1 MDKQLWSK
9 SVPHLVAILFFIIVS
24 YVYFSPVLDGKVVVG
39 HDNQTWA
46 GMSKETRDY
55 NATHKA
61 PTLWT
66 NSMFGGMPTY
76 QISMETP
83 ADAVSFIYSFFTVFP
98 RPVFY
103 LILYLIGFYILM
115 LSLRINPWLSIVGS
129 IAFSFASF
137 NFIIVAAGHSSQAIT
152 IAYMAP
158 VIGSVVMAFRD
169 RRWLGAILTSI
180 FLALGI
186 KAGHFQIVY
195 YVLMIILI
203 FGISELIYSIKYK
216 QYTDFLKTMGAL
228 SISLV
233 LAVGIN
239 ATTLITTSEY
249 GKYSMRGQSSAAT
262 QGTEAA
268 KGGLDK
274 DYITQWSYGIGE
286 TLTLLIPD
294 FRGGASDGTLTEN
307 SATGKKLDALG
318 ANTSQIMNTQ
328 KWPLYWG
335 SQPMTSGPVY
345 LGAIVCFL
353 FILGLFLVEGRY
365 KWWLLAATV
374 LSVILAWGKNFGL
387 VTDFFINY
395 VPLYNKFRTVAMI
408 LVIAGYTMPIMAILA
423 VQRIVKGDINPQKLK
438 KAFTWAL
445 GITGGLSLLFALIPS
460 LAGNFI
466 SPSDSQFTGDY
477 AFLQNTLPIDR
488 EALLRADAFRSLIFI
503 VLAAAT
509 LWFFI
514 KKKIKPLPLYLVLG
528 FLILIDMYP
537 VAKRYL
543 NDSNFESKTAAAD
556 IKPSVADKDILQDHS
571 YYRVLNLAVSPF
583 NDASTSYF
591 HKSIGGYHGAKL
603 RSYQDVID
611 AQLIPEIDSIFSTFK
626 QAKSVADIQQPL
638 AKQGVLNMLDM
649 KYLIYDPQAPPVL
662 NPYANGSQWLV
673 KRIVPVATQ
682 AMALQKIGQIDTK
695 HEAVVTQA
703 VAATLPASFGSDTS
717 ATIILQKYEPNQLIY
732 DFNSKSPQ
740 IAVFSEIYYPKGWH
754 AFINGEQAPF
764 FEANYL
770 LRAIVLKPGQYQ
782 VTFRFDPTS
791 YSLGKTL
798 SLIAS
803 FLLIIFVLVG
813 FFLLYRK
820 YRKNKKTSK
829 NDSSIQ

>member
-9 SVPHLVAILFFIIVS
+9 SVPHLVAVLFFIVVS

-55 NATHKA
+55 NATHNT

-76 QISMETP
+76 QISMDTP
-83 ADAVSFIYSFFTVFP
+83 ADAVSFIYSFFTIFP
-98 RPVFY
+98 RPVYY
-103 LILYLIGFYILM
+103 LILYLIGFYILL
-115 LSLRINPWLSIVGS
+115 LSLRVNPWLSIVGS

-169 RRWLGAILTSI
+169 RRLLGAILTAI

-195 YVLMIILI
+195 YVLIIILV

-216 QYTDFLKTMGAL
+216 QYADFLKTMGAL

-239 ATTLITTSEY
+239 ATTLITTYEY

-262 QGTEAA
+262 KGTEAS

-307 SATGKKLDALG
+307 SATGQKLDALG
-318 ANTSQIMNTQ
+318 ANATQIMSTQ

-353 FILGLFLVEGRY
+353 FILGLFLVERRY
-365 KWWLLAATV
+365 KWWLLAATI
-374 LSVILAWGKNFGL
+374 LSIILAWGKNFGL

-408 LVIAGYTMPIMAILA
+408 LVIAGYTMPIMAVLA
-423 VQRIVKGDINPQKLK
+423 VQRLVKGDIDPQKLK

-445 GITGGLSLLFALIPS
+445 GITGGLSLLFAIIPS

-466 SPSDSQFTGDY
+466 APSDSQFTGDY

-488 EALLRADAFRSLIFI
+488 EALLRADAFRSFIFI
-503 VLAAAT
+503 LLAAAV
-509 LWFFI
+509 LWLFV
-514 KKKIKPLPLYLVLG
+514 KKKIKPFPLYLLLG

-543 NDSNFESKTAAAD
+543 NDSNFESKSAAAT
-556 IKPSVADKDILQDHS
+556 IKPSLADKDILQDHS

-626 QAKSVADIQQPL
+626 QAKSVADIQHPL
-638 AKQGVLNMLDM
+638 AKQVVLNMLNM

-673 KRIVPVATQ
+673 QKIVPVATQ

-703 VAATLPASFGSDTS
+703 VAATLPASFGSDTT
-717 ATIILQKYEPNQLIY
+717 ATITLQQYEPNKLIY
-732 DFNSKSPQ
+732 NFQSKSPQ

-754 AFINGEQAPF
+754 AFINGEEAPF

-770 LRAIVLKPGQYQ
+770 LRAMVLKPGQYQ
-782 VTFRFDPTS
+782 VTFRFEPTS

-803 FLLIIFVLVG
+803 FLLVIFVLGG
-813 FFLLYRK
+813 FLLLYRK
-820 YRKNKKTSK
+820 YFWGKGIKHKK
-829 NDSSIQ
+829 

>member
-1 MDKQLWSK
+1 MNKQIWSK
-9 SVPHLVAILFFIIVS
+9 SVPHIVAILFFIVVS

-55 NATHKA
+55 NATHST

-66 NSMFGGMPTY
+66 NSMFGGMPAY
-76 QISMETP
+76 QISMQTP
-83 ADAVSFIYSFFTVFP
+83 EDAVSFIYSFFTVFP
-98 RPVFY
+98 RPVYY
-103 LILYLIGFYILM
+103 LILYLIGFYILL
-115 LSLRINPWLSIVGS
+115 LSLRVNPWLSIVGS
-129 IAFSFASF
+129 IAFAFASY
-137 NFIIVAAGHSSQAIT
+137 NFIIIAAGHSSKAIT

-158 VIGSVVMAFRD
+158 VIGSVVMAFRE
-169 RRWLGAILTSI
+169 RRWLGAILTAV

-195 YVLMIILI
+195 YVLMIILV
-203 FGISELIYSIKYK
+203 FGLSELIYSIKYK
-216 QYTDFLKTMGAL
+216 QYGDFLKTMGAL
-228 SISLV
+228 AISLA

-239 ATTLITTSEY
+239 ATTLITTAEY
-249 GKYSMRGQSSAAT
+249 GKYSMRGQGSATTKGPDAT
-262 QGTEAA
+262 

-294 FRGGASDGTLTEN
+294 FRGGASDGTLTDN
-307 SATGKKLDALG
+307 SATGQKLDALG
-318 ANTSQIMNTQ
+318 ANTAQIMSTQ

-335 SQPMTSGPVY
+335 NQPMTSGPVY
-345 LGAIVCFL
+345 VGAIVCFL
-353 FILGLFLVEGRY
+353 FILGLFLVEGRF
-365 KWWLLAATV
+365 KWWLLAATI
-374 LSVILAWGKNFGL
+374 LSIILAWGKNFDSL
-387 VTDFFINY
+387 TNFFIDY
-395 VPLYNKFRTVAMI
+395 VPFYDKFRTVSMI
-408 LVIAGYTMPIMAILA
+408 LVIAGYTMPILAVLA
-423 VQRIVKGDINPQKLK
+423 VQRIVKGEYDPEKFK
-438 KAFTWAL
+438 KAFYWSL

-460 LAGNFI
+460 LAGSFT
-466 SPSDSQFTGDY
+466 SPADSQFTGDY
-477 AFLQNTLPIDR
+477 AFLQSTLPIDR
-488 EALLRADAFRSLIFI
+488 ESLLRADAFRSLIFI
-503 VLAAAT
+503 LLSAAT

-514 KKKIKPLPLYLVLG
+514 KKKIKPLLFYFILGLLVL
-528 FLILIDMYP
+528 LDMYP

-543 NDSNFESKTAAAD
+543 NDSNFESVTAAAD

-638 AKQGVLNMLDM
+638 ARQVVLNMLNM

-662 NPYANGSQWLV
+662 NPYANGSQWLIQ
-673 KRIVPVATQ
+673 KIVPVATQ
-682 AMALQKIGQIDTK
+682 AEALQKIGQIDTK

-703 VAATLPASFGSDTS
+703 IASTLPASFGSDST
-717 ATIILQKYEPNQLIY
+717 ATLTLQQYEPNKLIY
-732 DFNSKSPQ
+732 NFQSKSPQ

-754 AFINGEQAPF
+754 AFIQEKEVPF

-770 LRAIVLKPGQYQ
+770 LRAMVLQPGQYQ
-782 VTFRFDPTS
+782 VTFRFDPSS
-791 YSLGKTL
+791 YTLGKTL

-803 FLLIIFVLVG
+803 ILLIIFVLG
-813 FFLLYRK
+813 GLFLLYRNC
-820 YRKNKKTSK
+820 RKKKEEIRK
-829 NDSSIQ
+829 

>member
-318 ANTSQIMNTQ
+318 ANTSQIMSTQ

>member
-1 MDKQLWSK
+1 MNKQLWSK
-9 SVPHLVAILFFIIVS
+9 SVPHIAAILFFIVVS

-46 GMSKETRDY
+46 GMSQETRDY
-55 NATHKA
+55 NASHDS

-76 QISMETP
+76 QIAMQTP
-83 ADAVSFIYSFFTVFP
+83 TDAVSFIYSFFTAFP

-103 LILYLIGFYILM
+103 LILYLIGFYILL

-129 IAFSFASF
+129 IAFAFATF
-137 NFIIVAAGHSSQAIT
+137 NFIIIAAGHSSQAIT

-169 RRWLGAILTSI
+169 RRWLGAILTAV

-186 KAGHFQIVY
+186 KAGHVQIVY
-195 YVLMIILI
+195 YVLMIILV

-216 QYTDFLKTMGAL
+216 QYADFLKTLGAL
-228 SISLV
+228 SISVV

-239 ATTLITTSEY
+239 ATTLITTYEY

-262 QGTEAA
+262 QNPETT

-294 FRGGASDGTLTEN
+294 FKGGSSDETLSEN
-307 SATGKKLDALG
+307 SATGQKLDALG
-318 ANTSQIMNTQ
+318 ANTAQIMSTQ

-365 KWWLLAATV
+365 RWWLLAATI
-374 LSVILAWGKNFGL
+374 LSILLAWGKNL
-387 VTDFFINY
+387 DALTNFFIDY
-395 VPLYNKFRTVAMI
+395 VPFYNKFRTVSMV

-423 VQRIVKGDINPQKLK
+423 VQRLVKGDIDPQKLK
-438 KAFTWAL
+438 KAFMWAL

-466 SPSDSQFTGDY
+466 SSSDSQFTGDY

-488 EALLRADAFRSLIFI
+488 ASLLRADSFRSLIFI
-503 VLAAAT
+503 LLAAAT
-509 LWFFI
+509 LWLFI
-514 KKKIKPLPLYLVLG
+514 KKKIKPLPLYFILG

-543 NDSNFESKTAAAD
+543 NDSDFESKTTAAT
-556 IKPSVADKDILQDHS
+556 IKPSVADNDILQDHS

-583 NDASTSYF
+583 NDASTSYY

-611 AQLIPEIDSIFSTFK
+611 VQLIPEIGTIFSTFK

-638 AKQGVLNMLDM
+638 AKQGVLNMLNM
-649 KYLIYDPQAPPVL
+649 KYLIYDPQSPPIP

-673 KRIVPVATQ
+673 QKIVPVATKNI
-682 AMALQKIGQIDTK
+682 ALQTIGQIDTK

-703 VAATLPASFGSDTS
+703 IASTLPASFGSDTT
-717 ATIILQKYEPNQLIY
+717 ATLALQQYEPNQLIY
-732 DFNSKSPQ
+732 NFQSKSPQ
-740 IAVFSEIYYPKGWH
+740 IAVFSEIYYPKGWQ
-754 AFINGEQAPF
+754 AFINGEQVPF
-764 FEANYL
+764 FEADYL
-770 LRAIVLKPGQYQ
+770 LRAMVLKPGQYQ
-782 VTFRFDPTS
+782 ITFRFNPTS
-791 YSLGKTL
+791 YQLGNTL
-798 SLIAS
+798 TLIAS
-803 FLLIIFVLVG
+803 ILLIIFVLG
-813 FFLLYRK
+813 GLFLLYKKCKKRK
-820 YRKNKKTSK
+820 EDK
-829 NDSSIQ
+829 

>member
-318 ANTSQIMNTQ
+318 ANTSQIMSTQ

-770 LRAIVLKPGQYQ
+770 LRAMALKPGQYQ